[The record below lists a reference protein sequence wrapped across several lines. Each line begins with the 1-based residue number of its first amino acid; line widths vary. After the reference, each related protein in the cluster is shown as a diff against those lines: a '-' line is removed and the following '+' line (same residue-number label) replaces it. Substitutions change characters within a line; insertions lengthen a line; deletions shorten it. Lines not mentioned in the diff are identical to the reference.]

1 MNNCLILDGINFNC
15 SIRSA
20 NMLRIFSLFGTCDI
34 SSSISYER
42 IPISASVL
50 SRAFIVRRKQF
61 VVFQSEKGGL
71 IFRTVRDLHYISKP
85 EAVDQ
90 EGLRHE
96 AR

>member
-1 MNNCLILDGINFNC
+1 MGLILI
-15 SIRSA
+15 IRST
-20 NMLRIFSLFGTCDI
+20 NICRKYFLHSRHEMSF
-34 SSSISYER
+34 SISLWRR
-42 IPISASVL
+42 IPVSTSVL

-71 IFRTVRDLHYISKP
+71 IFRTVRDLHYIPKP

-96 AR
+96 AG